1 MSPSLHSAHVA
12 IIGAGIIGLSC
23 AWELAQRGARVT
35 IYDTQPPGRGASWAA
50 AGMLAPAYEAA
61 AEEGAHPR
69 LFDLCMESAAL
80 WPAFA
85 ASVSRASGRNLG
97 FSPGPSLALAF
108 DGAEAASLHR
118 LAAALT
124 RHGVESDML
133 LPEAVWDIEP
143 AVSRGVHG
151 ALRLP
156 TDGQVDNRAIVAA
169 LIAALHAQA
178 SVRFVDGPAPLEER
192 KGRLCVEGHDMILAA
207 AGWNTAAI
215 KVRQHGEEFSLVNWD
230 TALDEIDCYG
240 GQMLSVAREPGLPS
254 MTLRCGGIY
263 IAPKPDRVIIGATME
278 PGIVTDHADADT
290 IAQLRGEAA
299 RLCPAI
305 AGATEMETWAG
316 VRPGTLDH
324 APLLGATLADGLYVA
339 SGHYRNGI
347 LLAPVTA
354 RIMADMMLDGTSGAL
369 ASTFSP
375 ARFAAATA

>member
-1 MSPSLHSAHVA
+1 MSPRPHSAHVA

-23 AWELAQRGARVT
+23 AWELAQRGAHVT
-35 IYDTQPPGRGASWAA
+35 IYDTRPPGRGASWAA

-108 DGAEAASLHR
+108 DGAEAAGLHR

-151 ALRLP
+151 ALRLA

-169 LIAALHAQA
+169 LIAALEAQA

-192 KGRLCVEGHDMILAA
+192 KGRLCIEGHDMILAS
-207 AGWNTAAI
+207 AGWNTAGI
-215 KVRQHGEEFSLVNWD
+215 KVRQHGEDFSLVNWD

-254 MTLRCGGIY
+254 MTLRCGSIY

-278 PGIVTDHADADT
+278 PGVVTDHADADT
-290 IAQLRGEAA
+290 IAQLRAEAA

-305 AGATEMETWAG
+305 AGATEVETWAG

-324 APLLGATLADGLYVA
+324 APLLGSTRADGLYVA

>member
-1 MSPSLHSAHVA
+1 MSPNPRSAHIA
-12 IIGAGIIGLSC
+12 ILGAGIIGLAC
-23 AWELAQRGARVT
+23 AWELVQRGARVT
-35 IYDTQPPGRGASWAA
+35 LYDMQTPGRGASWAA
-50 AGMLAPAYEAA
+50 AGMLAPAFEAA

-80 WPAFA
+80 WPGFA
-85 ASVSRASGRNLG
+85 ASVSHASGRDLG

-108 DGAEAASLHR
+108 DGAESAGLHR

-124 RHGVESDML
+124 RHGVESEML

-156 TDGQVDNRAIVAA
+156 TDGQVDNRAIVTA
-169 LIAALHAQA
+169 LIAALGEHEA
-178 SVRFVDGPAPLEER
+178 VRFVTVPAPLEDRE
-192 KGRLCVEGHDMILAA
+192 GRLCIEGHDMILAA

-215 KVRQHGEEFSLVNWD
+215 KVRQNGEDFSLVNWD

-240 GQMLSVAREPGLPS
+240 GQMLSVAREPGLPT
-254 MTLRCGGIY
+254 MTLRCGAIY

-278 PGIVTDHADADT
+278 PGRATLEPDEDT
-290 IAQLRGEAA
+290 IAELRAEAA

-305 AGATEMETWAG
+305 AYAPEIETWAG

-324 APLLGATLADGLYVA
+324 APLIGRTRADGLFVA

-354 RIMADMMLDGTSGAL
+354 KIMADAMLDGKTGDL
-369 ASTFSP
+369 AAAFSP